1 MFECSG
7 IDLDNQI
14 IAENGFTW
22 SVPYAICMMKIFAA
36 QTRKNSSRSHPI
48 LTASEAILWLN
59 HQSVYFTR
67 ILTTALE
74 ELDELTLDAFRR
86 KYEALAIEAR
96 RALAEGQKDTNT
108 PEA

>member
-1 MFECSG
+1 MCGLSPLKEGEFQPFSP
-7 IDLDNQI
+7 DLNRLRG
-14 IAENGFTW
+14 N
-22 SVPYAICMMKIFAA
+22 
-36 QTRKNSSRSHPI
+36 
-48 LTASEAILWLN
+48 LWLN
-59 HQSVYFTR
+59 HQSVCFTQ

-86 KYEALAIEAR
+86 KYESLATEAR

>member
-1 MFECSG
+1 LSPLEQGEFQPFSP
-7 IDLDNQI
+7 DLNRLRG
-14 IAENGFTW
+14 N
-22 SVPYAICMMKIFAA
+22 
-36 QTRKNSSRSHPI
+36 
-48 LTASEAILWLN
+48 LWLN
-59 HQSVYFTR
+59 HQSLCSTR

-86 KYEALAIEAR
+86 KYEALAIEAC